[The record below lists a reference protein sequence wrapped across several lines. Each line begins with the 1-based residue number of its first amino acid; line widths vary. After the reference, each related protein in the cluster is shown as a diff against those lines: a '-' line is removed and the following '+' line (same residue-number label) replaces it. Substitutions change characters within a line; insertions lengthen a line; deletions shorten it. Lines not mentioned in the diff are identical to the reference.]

1 MHARREPPPHAECFE
16 RRSALA
22 FPSGLNNSGF
32 SSDVAPVAGATP
44 VPAASTTDYLKA
56 DGLSRSYVDRRVL
69 TDVSLTVSTGRRL
82 GLIGE
87 NGVGKSTLLRILAGM
102 EEADAGTITRPLR
115 TGILWQEVRFDPS
128 QTLDDLI
135 EAALGEVRAI
145 ERELEEAAQELTEA
159 DTDRYARAL
168 EAAER
173 AGVWQAE
180 SRRDELLD
188 GLGVAGIPLTRRLSE
203 VSGGQRS
210 RFALAALLLERPDA
224 LLLDEPTNHLDDEA
238 SAFLERQLSDW
249 RGPVVFASHD
259 RAFLDEVATDLLDLD
274 PTREAHTTFGG
285 NYSDY
290 LIAKADER
298 ARWERRF
305 AEEQDELK
313 SLKFAVDVTA
323 RSIAFSGRPRD
334 NDKFAKSFKGGA
346 LDKQISR
353 RVRNASG
360 RLDEL
365 SRTQVRKPPSVLS
378 FAGIPGGSHAL
389 GEADGLLLQVT
400 DARIGDRLDVASLRV
415 EPQSRILVTGHNGA
429 GKSTLLAALAGVVEL
444 DAGRVSRRKGLRLG
458 MLEQDVRFADPTAS
472 PRRLFRDSVGE
483 KRAESTPLVS
493 LGLIAPR
500 DIDRPVGAL
509 SIGQQRRL
517 ALALI
522 LAKPPHVFLLDEPT
536 NHLSLSLAT
545 ELEDALGSYP
555 GAIVVASH
563 DRWLRSVW
571 EGERVEMTK
580 GRVVGH
586 DTPGVA

>member
-1 MHARREPPPHAECFE
+1 M
-16 RRSALA
+16 A
-22 FPSGLNNSGF
+22 FPPVFNDSLFNGSL
-32 SSDVAPVAGATP
+32 PVAS
-44 VPAASTTDYLKA
+44 VTDYLKA
-56 DGLSRSYVDRRVL
+56 DGLSRSYGERRVL
-69 TDVSLTVSTGRRL
+69 TDISVTVPAGRRL

-87 NGVGKSTLLRILAGM
+87 NGVGKSTLLRILAGE
-102 EEADAGTITRPLR
+102 EEADSGAITRPAR

-135 EAALGEVRAI
+135 ESALSGVRAI
-145 ERELEEAAQELTEA
+145 ERELEAAAQALA
-159 DTDRYARAL
+159 DGTTGRYERAL

-173 AGVWQAE
+173 AEVWTVE

-210 RFALAALLLERPDA
+210 RFALAALLLEGPDA
-224 LLLDEPTNHLDDEA
+224 LLLDEPTNHLDDDA
-238 SAFLERQLSDW
+238 CAFLERQLTDW

-259 RAFLDEVATDLLDLD
+259 RAFLDSVATDLLDLD
-274 PTREAHTTFGG
+274 PTRDARTTFGG

-290 LIAKADER
+290 LVAKADER

-313 SLKFAVDVTA
+313 ALTFAVDVTA
-323 RSIAFSGRPRD
+323 RSIAFSGKPRD
-334 NDKFAKSFKGGA
+334 NDKFAKSIKGGA

-353 RVRNASG
+353 RIRNASG
-360 RLDEL
+360 RRDEL
-365 SRTQVRKPPSVLS
+365 RRTQVRKPPSVLS
-378 FAGIPGGSHAL
+378 FTGIPSGSHAL
-389 GEADGLLLQVT
+389 GEADGLLLQVA
-400 DARIGDRLDVASLRV
+400 DARIGDRLDVASFRV
-415 EPQSRILVTGHNGA
+415 EPQSRILITGHNGA
-429 GKSTLLAALAGVVEL
+429 GKSTLLAALAGVVAL
-444 DAGRVSRRKGLRLG
+444 DAGSVSRRKGLRVG

-472 PRRLFRDSVGE
+472 PGRLFRDSVGE
-483 KRAESTPLVS
+483 KRAEAIPLVS
-493 LGLIAPR
+493 LGLITPR

-536 NHLSLSLAT
+536 NHLSLGLAT
-545 ELEDALGSYP
+545 ELEEALGGYP
-555 GAIVVASH
+555 GAVVVASH
-563 DRWLRSVW
+563 DRWLRSTW
-571 EGERVEMTK
+571 DGERVEMTG

-586 DTPGVA
+586 DTPRSA

>member
-22 FPSGLNNSGF
+22 FP
-32 SSDVAPVAGATP
+32 PVFNDSLFNGSLS
-44 VPAASTTDYLKA
+44 AASTTDYLKA
-56 DGLSRSYVDRRVL
+56 DGLSRSYGERRVL
-69 TDVSLTVSTGRRL
+69 TDVSVTVPAGRRL

-87 NGVGKSTLLRILAGM
+87 NGVGKSTLLRILAGE
-102 EEADAGTITRPLR
+102 EEADAGAITRPAR

-135 EAALGEVRAI
+135 ESALSGMRAI
-145 ERELEEAAQELTEA
+145 ERELEAAAQALAHGT
-159 DTDRYARAL
+159 TGRYERAL

-173 AGVWQAE
+173 AEIWTVE

-188 GLGVAGIPLTRRLSE
+188 GLGVSGIPLTRRLSE

-224 LLLDEPTNHLDDEA
+224 LLLDEPTNHLDDDA
-238 SAFLERQLSDW
+238 CAFLERQLTGW

-259 RAFLDEVATDLLDLD
+259 RAFLDSVATDLLDLD
-274 PTREAHTTFGG
+274 PTREARTTFGG

-290 LIAKADER
+290 LVAKADER

-305 AEEQDELK
+305 SEEQDELK
-313 SLKFAVDVTA
+313 ALTFAVDVTA
-323 RSIAFSGRPRD
+323 RSIAFSGKPRD

-353 RVRNASG
+353 RIRNASG

-365 SRTQVRKPPSVLS
+365 RRTQVRKPPSVLS
-378 FAGIPGGSHAL
+378 FTGIPSGSHAL
-389 GEADGLLLQVT
+389 GEADGLLLQVA
-400 DARIGDRLDVASLRV
+400 DARIGDRLDVASFQV
-415 EPQSRILVTGHNGA
+415 EPQSRILITGHNGA
-429 GKSTLLAALAGVVEL
+429 GKSTLLAALAGAVAL
-444 DAGRVSRRKGLRLG
+444 DAGSVSRRKGLRVG
-458 MLEQDVRFADPTAS
+458 MLEQDVRFADPAAS
-472 PRRLFRDSVGE
+472 PGRLFRDTVGE
-483 KRAESTPLVS
+483 RRAEAIPLVS
-493 LGLIAPR
+493 LGLITPR

-545 ELEDALGSYP
+545 ELEEALGAYP
-555 GAIVVASH
+555 GAVVVASH
-563 DRWLRSVW
+563 DRWLRSTW
-571 EGERVEMTK
+571 DGERVEMTG

-586 DTPGVA
+586 DTRPLA

>member
-1 MHARREPPPHAECFE
+1 MHARREPPPYAECFE

-22 FPSGLNNSGF
+22 FPYVF
-32 SSDVAPVAGATP
+32 HDDFAPVTGAAP
-44 VPAASTTDYLKA
+44 VPATSTTDYLKA
-56 DGLSRSYVDRRVL
+56 DGLSRTYGDHRVL
-69 TDVSLTVSTGRRL
+69 TDVSITVSAGQRL

-87 NGVGKSTLLRILAGM
+87 NGVGKSTLLRLLAGM
-102 EEADAGTITRPLR
+102 EAADAGTITRPLR

-135 EAALGEVRAI
+135 ESALREVRAI
-145 ERELEEAAQELTEA
+145 ERELEAAASALA
-159 DTDRYARAL
+159 AGDSARYERAI
-168 EAAER
+168 EAAEL
-173 AGVWQAE
+173 ADIWSAE

-188 GLGVAGIPLTRRLSE
+188 GLGVGGIPLTRRLSE
-203 VSGGQRS
+203 VSGGERS

-224 LLLDEPTNHLDDEA
+224 LLLDEPTNHLDDDA
-238 SAFLERQLSDW
+238 SGFLERQLMKW

-259 RAFLDEVATDLLDLD
+259 RAFLDSVATNLLDLD
-274 PTREAHTTFGG
+274 PARDVRSTFGG

-290 LIAKADER
+290 LVAKAEER

-313 SLKFAVDVTA
+313 ALKYAVDVTA
-323 RSIAFSGRPRD
+323 RNIAFSGRPRD
-334 NDKFAKSFKGGA
+334 NDKFAKSVKGGA

-365 SRTQVRKPPSVLS
+365 DRTQVRKPPAVLS
-378 FAGIPGGSHAL
+378 FTGIPSGSHAL
-389 GEADGLLLQVT
+389 GDQDGVLLQVA
-400 DARIGDRLDVASLRV
+400 DARIGDRLDVASFRV
-415 EPQSRILVTGHNGA
+415 EPQSRILITGHNGA
-429 GKSTLLAALAGVVEL
+429 GKSTLLGALAGAVAL
-444 DAGRVSRRKGLRLG
+444 DAGSVSRRKGLRVG
-458 MLEQDVRFADPTAS
+458 MLEQDVRFADPGAS

-483 KRAESTPLVS
+483 KRAESTPLAS

-536 NHLSLSLAT
+536 NHLSLGLAT
-545 ELEDALGSYP
+545 ELEDALGAYP
-555 GAIVVASH
+555 GAVVVASH
-563 DRWLRSVW
+563 DRWLRSNW
-571 EGERVEMTK
+571 DGQRVEMMD
-580 GRVVGH
+580 GRVVAR
-586 DTPGVA
+586 DTPERA